1 MKSFSAYHWICVR
14 EKGFTLLEI
23 LIAMTIL
30 SLIAVIIGASLRLG
44 IRAWER
50 GEADIEGSQNIRF
63 FVERLSQQIK
73 SAYPYQMQIDGEK
86 AIAFQ
91 GKSDSIFF
99 VASSVRDNEGGLKW
113 FSYFVKDGSLTVQEG
128 ILPDKKVMEKI
139 SENGEV
145 LDLNISGLK
154 FEYFS
159 SEKKEWKQSW
169 DSKTEL
175 PGAVKIEAGRMPPI
189 VVSVPSG
196 MKDEKK

>member
-1 MKSFSAYHWICVR
+1 MKLIPAYRWVCVR

-30 SLIAVIIGASLRLG
+30 SLIAVLIGSSLRLG

-50 GEADIEGSQNIRF
+50 GEADIESSQNIRF
-63 FVERLSQQIK
+63 FVERLSRQIK
-73 SAYPYQMQIDGEK
+73 SAYPYQIQIDGEK

-99 VASSVRDNEGGLKW
+99 VTSSVRGNEGGLKW
-113 FSYFVKDGSLTVQEG
+113 FSYFVKDGSLIVQEG
-128 ILPDKKVMEKI
+128 MLPDKKVMEKV
-139 SENGEV
+139 SEDGEV
-145 LDLNISGLK
+145 LDLNVSELK

-159 SEKKEWKQSW
+159 SEKKEWKESW

-175 PGAVKIEAGRMPPI
+175 PGAVKIEADHMPPVI
-189 VVSVPSG
+189 VSVPSG
-196 MKDEKK
+196 LKDEKK

>member
-1 MKSFSAYHWICVR
+1 MKLIPAYRWVCVR
-14 EKGFTLLEI
+14 EKGFTLLEV

-50 GEADIEGSQNIRF
+50 GEADIESSQNIRF

-91 GKSDSIFF
+91 GKTDSIFF
-99 VASSVRDNEGGLKW
+99 ATSSVRDNEGGLKW

-154 FEYFS
+154 FGYFS
-159 SEKKEWKQSW
+159 SEKKEWKESW

-175 PGAVKIEAGRMPPI
+175 PGAVKIEAGQMPSV